1 MNKFFILLLLGGF
14 SFFQPLAGQDY
25 YTAFVGSFV
34 EVRPQDFARVRPLGF
49 LYVQMGEGNLQQVFL
64 GQYPKATTAE
74 EVVEALRTEG
84 FTNARAL
91 PGSYAQGIEVPVIQ
105 IATRYD
111 SKTVDWQD
119 LSRAGSLNVLLADGA
134 VKVLTGT
141 FPDIETAKAELPR
154 IRSLGFEDAFI
165 KMVNSGRLL
174 PVTNVAT
181 GIKEDLIPL
190 NLSEGTPA
198 STTTAPRSTVTPTVQ
213 PEEMDVSDSGI
224 ITKNPPSVPRPT
236 TTPPSTPSA
245 APTNR
250 PVGSTVSVV
259 SPVVDRPTP
268 RLPEIRGNVKR
279 NSVIELQ
286 RVLKNSG
293 FYQSGLDGYYGSGTT
308 QAYEQMRTQD
318 FTVRKYQQLIPFYQN
333 INATQKQN
341 ALQLAIRELP
351 YDPNAPLVIEG
362 DQTAIGLAYQ
372 AYLSFTGLGAST
384 EVNQLMNDAIKAAYL
399 NSGVSTSVF
408 NYRATY
414 AYQGLD
420 QLLLHLFY
428 VHAAPAVSYLLPC
441 WVNDRHPQ
449 ATKNALQ
456 QMGDYRRLLQQD
468 NCGTFT
474 SWTEIQLLQT
484 IAMDLN
490 PAAIAQTE
498 ALQEA
503 AGRQN
508 ILYYQTTG
516 LPATEA
522 TILET
527 WQQNLFRNVD
537 RWAGTDPLLAPTA
550 QALKMAY
557 FQSQVRI
564 EDHYLDQGV
573 SEAVARQLSIAALR
587 AIAGVPL
594 KRFE

>member
-1 MNKFFILLLLGGF
+1 MNKRFILLLLGCF
-14 SFFQPLAGQDY
+14 SFWQPLTSQDY

-34 EVRPQDFARVRPLGF
+34 EVRPQDFAKVRPLGF

-64 GQYPKATTAE
+64 GQYPKATAAE
-74 EVVEALRTEG
+74 EVVEALKAEG

-91 PGSYAQGIEVPVIQ
+91 PGNYAQGIDVPVIQ

-111 SKTVDWQD
+111 IKTVNWQD
-119 LSRAGSLNVLLADGA
+119 LSRAGTLNVLLADGA

-141 FPDIETAKAELPR
+141 FPDVETAKAELPR
-154 IRSLGFEDAFI
+154 IRSLGFDDAFV

-190 NLSEGTPA
+190 NLSEGTPVSPTP
-198 STTTAPRSTVTPTVQ
+198 STRTVPPPVQ
-213 PEEMDVSDSGI
+213 PEEMEVKDGGI
-224 ITKNPPSVPRPT
+224 ITKNPPTVPRPT
-236 TTPPSTPSA
+236 TPTTNPSTSPL
-245 APTNR
+245 
-250 PVGSTVSVV
+250 GSSISVV
-259 SPVVDRPTP
+259 SPVVDKPTP
-268 RLPEIRGNVKR
+268 RLPDIRGNVKR

-286 RVLKNSG
+286 RVLKASG
-293 FYQSGLDGYYGSGTT
+293 YYQSSLDGYYGSGTT

-372 AYLSFTGLGAST
+372 AYLSFTGLGASA

-449 ATKNALQ
+449 ATQNALQ

-474 SWTEIQLLQT
+474 SWAEIQLLHT

-490 PAAIAQTE
+490 PAALSQTE

-564 EDHYLDQGV
+564 EDHYLDLGT

>member
-1 MNKFFILLLLGGF
+1 MNKLLILLLLGSF
-14 SFFQPLAGQDY
+14 SIWQPLTGQDY

-34 EVRPQDFARVRPLGF
+34 EVRPQDFSKIRSLGF
-49 LYVQMGEGNLQQVFL
+49 LYVQTGEGNLQQVFL
-64 GQYPKATTAE
+64 GQYPKVTAAE
-74 EVVEALRTEG
+74 GVVEALQAEG
-84 FTNARAL
+84 FTSAQAL
-91 PGSYAQGIEVPVIQ
+91 PGKYTQGIDVPVIQ
-105 IATRYD
+105 IATRYS
-111 SKTVDWQD
+111 SKVINWQD
-119 LSRAGSLNVLLADGA
+119 LSKAGPLNVLLADGA

-141 FPDIETAKAELPR
+141 FPDVETAKAQLPR
-154 IRSLGFEDAFI
+154 IRSLGFEDAFV

-174 PVTNVAT
+174 PVTNLAT

-190 NLSEGTPA
+190 NLSDQNTVPPTEARGPGTPV
-198 STTTAPRSTVTPTVQ
+198 R
-213 PEEMDVSDSGI
+213 PEEMEVSESGI
-224 ITKNPPSVPRPT
+224 ITKNPPTVPRPST
-236 TTPPSTPSA
+236 PTIPTPPANNSTTSPIEQ
-245 APTNR
+245 P
-250 PVGSTVSVV
+250 VSVV
-259 SPVVDRPTP
+259 SSAEEKPVS

-279 NSVIELQ
+279 NSVIALQ

-293 FYQSGLDGYYGSGTT
+293 FYQSSLDGYYGTGTT

-333 INATQKQN
+333 VNATKKQN

-372 AYLSFTGLGAST
+372 AYLSFTSLGASAG
-384 EVNQLMNDAIKAAYL
+384 VNQLMNDAIKAAYL

-441 WVNDRHPQ
+441 WVNDRHPA
-449 ATKNALQ
+449 ATQSALE
-456 QMGDYRRLLQQD
+456 QMGDYRRLLQQE

-474 SWTEIQLLQT
+474 AWPEVQLLQT

-490 PAAIAQTE
+490 PAAITQTE

-508 ILYYQTTG
+508 ILYYQTQG

-537 RWAGTDPLLAPTA
+537 RWSGADPLLAPTA

-557 FQSQVRI
+557 FQAQVRI
-564 EDHYLDQGV
+564 EDHFLDQGV
-573 SEAVARQLSIAALR
+573 TEAIARQLSIASLR

>member
-1 MNKFFILLLLGGF
+1 MNKLFFLLLLGSF
-14 SFFQPLAGQDY
+14 SVWSPLTGQDY

-34 EVRPQDFARVRPLGF
+34 EVRPQDFAKVRSLGF
-49 LYVQMGEGNLQQVFL
+49 LYVQTGEGNLQQVFL
-64 GQYPKATTAE
+64 GQYPKVTTAE
-74 EVVEALRTEG
+74 EVVEALRAEG

-91 PGSYAQGIEVPVIQ
+91 PGKYPQGIDVPVIQ

-111 SKTVDWQD
+111 SKTINWQD
-119 LSRAGSLNVLLADGA
+119 LSKAGSLNVLLADGA

-141 FPDIETAKAELPR
+141 FPDVETAKAELPR
-154 IRSLGFEDAFI
+154 IRSLGFDDAFV

-190 NLSEGTPA
+190 NLSDGAPV
-198 STTTAPRSTVTPTVQ
+198 STTTVPRSTVTPVQ
-213 PEEMDVSDSGI
+213 PEEIDVSDSGI
-224 ITKNPPSVPRPT
+224 ITKNPPAVPRPT
-236 TTPPSTPSA
+236 TSPTTSPA
-245 APTNR
+245 ATNPTSR
-250 PVGSTVSVV
+250 PIGSTVSVV
-259 SPVVDRPTP
+259 SPVVDKPAP

-286 RVLKNSG
+286 RVLKSSG
-293 FYQSGLDGYYGSGTT
+293 FYQSSLDGYYGTGTT

-318 FTVRKYQQLIPFYQN
+318 FTVRKYQQLIPFYKN

-372 AYLSFTGLGAST
+372 AYLSFTGLGASA

-441 WVNDRHPQ
+441 WVNDRHPE

-456 QMGDYRRLLQQD
+456 QMGDYRRLLQQE

-474 SWTEIQLLQT
+474 SWEEIQLLQT

-490 PAAIAQTE
+490 PAALAQTE

-537 RWAGTDPLLAPTA
+537 RWAGSDPLLAPTA
-550 QALKMAY
+550 MALKMAY